1 MLKKLYQKDG
11 IITIFNNNQF
21 TNQDMKLCYHIIKDK
36 NKDKDKNKKFD
47 HNKKEYY
54 LSKGFTYQD

>member
-36 NKDKDKNKKFD
+36 DKDKKLD
-47 HNKKEYY
+47 RSKKEYY
-54 LSKGFTYQD
+54 LSKGITYQD